1 MSRSAAVWSA
11 VIILRRMRRDQLLVG
26 RDLSNVVARAR
37 RFSNT
42 VSML

>member
-26 RDLSNVVARAR
+26 WDLSNVVACAR